1 MPLCLFNWMSSQWNC
16 LIKLSI
22 NTQRAAVTFV
32 APSARSYLFHFIL
45 STNKSKTS
53 ATKRWDFTFW
63 TCLSNRLPSDFV
75 LPKGYNESMLNSDSQ
90 FLSVICVM
98 LESKTEGE
106 KKVRNGLLL
115 SDLQPWG
122 HQWKWSWS
130 RVVQSSPPPPPPPS
144 RPPSPPLLPPI
155 FFFFFLLSVTVYG
168 SYCNCVYRLVNMFSF
183 PVSIWKEVLKPLP
196 FSTSGHTVEQCCI

>member
-106 KKVRNGLLL
+106 KKWGMVFYFQIYSHGVTSGSGAGAEWCRALLL
-115 SDLQPWG
+115 LL
-122 HQWKWSWS
+122 
-130 RVVQSSPPPPPPPS
+130 
-144 RPPSPPLLPPI
+144 LLPPGLLRLLCSHP
-155 FFFFFLLSVTVYG
+155 FFFFFFYSLLQY
-168 SYCNCVYRLVNMFSF
+168 M
-183 PVSIWKEVLKPLP
+183 
-196 FSTSGHTVEQCCI
+196 GHTAIVCTGW